1 MQEGGR
7 GELGSGGQ
15 TAVQRMIE
23 DGVGGYK

>member
-15 TAVQRMIE
+15 TADQRMIKDE
-23 DGVGGYK
+23 VGGKK